1 LLLDRAAGRGWRA
14 ELAKEVA
21 AVAAR
26 DPGARSSGWALKCW
40 HKSRPCANA
49 MASALFYDEGNI
61 MNVQRLV
68 ASIIALALAPPDAMA
83 KSYKWNCVYT
93 QRASPQGL
101 VDDRFNLEFAFDD
114 FTRKAAIIGNQRMA
128 DVEVHVGQQAVTFM
142 EEL

>member
-1 LLLDRAAGRGWRA
+1 
-14 ELAKEVA
+14 
-21 AVAAR
+21 
-26 DPGARSSGWALKCW
+26 
-40 HKSRPCANA
+40 

-114 FTRKAAIIGNQRMA
+114 FTRKAAIIGNQGVA

-142 EEL
+142 EELNGGVVQTTTVANDGKSVHSRHTIIGREMKPSQYYGECVRR